1 VTSFDHGG
9 GFVPIAVTRR
19 SGLDESVHFGALVA
33 LGPSGDVA
41 FSCGD
46 ADVTV
51 YGRSANKPLQATA
64 MLEAGLQ
71 LAPDLL
77 AVSCASHDG
86 SPVHAAAVR
95 RILAGAGL
103 DESALRNT
111 PDLPLDPEAA
121 ADVIRSGGT
130 RLPIHM
136 NCSGKHAAM
145 VATCVVNGWDV
156 ESYLDADHP
165 LQRRITDAIDAMTA
179 GPPAGSSP
187 ARSTGGVVHV
197 GVDGCGAP
205 VQAMPLVGLARA
217 FRAIALERAAVWRA
231 MTTHPG
237 MVAGPDRDVTLL
249 MHSVPELMV
258 KDGAEGM
265 FAAALPDGRAVALK
279 VADGASRA
287 RPAVMVAAL
296 GALGVDVVGAAERLV
311 QVVRGHG
318 RRVGEV
324 RAVGIAP

>member
-1 VTSFDHGG
+1 MTTFEHGG

-19 SGLDESVHFGALVA
+19 SGCDESVHFGAVVGLDA
-33 LGPSGDVA
+33 GGDVA
-41 FSCGD
+41 FALGD
-46 ADVTV
+46 PGVAV
-51 YGRSANKPLQATA
+51 YGRSANKPLQASA
-64 MLEAGLQ
+64 MVAAGLD

-77 AVSCASHDG
+77 AVGCASHDG
-86 SPVHAAAVR
+86 SPLHEAAVR

-111 PDLPLDPEAA
+111 PDLPLDEGAA
-121 ADVIRSGGT
+121 LDVIRSGGT

-145 VATCVVNGWDV
+145 VATCAANRWDV
-156 ESYLDADHP
+156 DSYLDVHHP
-165 LQRRITDAIDAMTA
+165 VQQHITGVIEALT
-179 GPPAGSSP
+179 
-187 ARSTGGVVHV
+187 TGVTHV

-205 VQAMPLVGLARA
+205 AHVTSLLGLARA
-217 FRAIALERAAVWRA
+217 FRAIAIDRGAVWQA
-231 MTTHPG
+231 MTSHPELVG
-237 MVAGPDRDVTLL
+237 GPRRDVTLL
-249 MHSVPELMV
+249 MKAVPELMA

-265 FAAALPDGRAVALK
+265 YAAALPDGRAVALK

-296 GALGVDVVGAAERLV
+296 GALGVDVEGVDERVV
-311 QVVRGHG
+311 QIVRGHG

-324 RAVGIAP
+324 RAVSLG